1 MRNLLTLIVL
11 ILPLIIAS
19 VVFYFFYF
27 SKKEEASTTQITQ
40 TTTTIQSTEKTTTTQ
55 QQTTTTTIEKTTT
68 TTSLPVIEEKIS
80 YKEVAVYTDRF
91 EPNEIIIKS
100 NEKVKWTNKDNKE
113 HEIVCATNGE
123 PLFDV
128 TINANESFDFS
139 IYSNTECWDPTVGED
154 KMRMKIIVQ
163 S

>member
-1 MRNLLTLIVL
+1 
-11 ILPLIIAS
+11 

-40 TTTTIQSTEKTTTTQ
+40 TTTTVQSTETTTTTRQ
-55 QQTTTTTIEKTTT
+55 QTTTIEKTTT

-100 NEKVKWTNKDNKE
+100 DEKVKWVNKDNKE

-154 KMRMKIIVQ
+154 KMRMKIIIQ